1 MGILPDPSLSLSP
14 GCGGGIVAGS
24 EASPMA
30 LTGRLKRWLL
40 AEIVEDVPGPEAK
53 EGRSE
58 QHSWWQVI
66 CLTGV
71 DYFSTLGY
79 IPGIAVLAAG
89 ALSPVATLLIVLLTL
104 FGALPMYRRVAEE
117 SPNGQGSILMLERL
131 LSFWRGKVLVLCL
144 LGFVATGW
152 LVTITLSAADAAIHV
167 AENPLA
173 PSYLH
178 DQEVLITLVLLV
190 LLGIGIAIFI
200 VGAYLLLNLVVVGV
214 GFYEIFTHP
223 QTVADW
229 QRALLTNYGNP
240 LLMVGASLLVFPQ
253 LALGLSGFETGVGMM
268 PLVRGEEGD
277 DPERPEARIRNTRRM
292 LTVAALIM
300 SFYLITTSF
309 VTTLLIPAREVA
321 PGGSANGRALA
332 YVAHNYLGEA
342 LGTVYD
348 LSTILIL
355 AFAGASAMAGL
366 LNIVPRY
373 LPRYGM
379 APEWA
384 RAMRP
389 LVLVYTAVAVV
400 VTIIFSADVD
410 AQAGAYATGVLAMM
424 SSAAFAVM
432 LSAWRGG
439 SRFPAIASGL
449 VTAVFMYALVANE
462 VKRPD
467 GILISLFFIGAI
479 VATSLIS
486 RVYRSL
492 ELRQERIELDETALR
507 FIEEASHKGE
517 IHIVANRRQA
527 GDEAEY
533 DHKEKEQREDNHI
546 PKDVPIIFLEVDV
559 EDASEFEDVL
569 EVKGVEVG
577 EHKVMRAVSS
587 VVPNAIA
594 ALLLHLRDTT
604 GKTPHCYFGWTEGN
618 PIVYLFRFLLPSPT
632 RSCAKPNPMARGA
645 RPFTSAA
652 DDSNFLEL
660 RFGEV
665 RILGILGSMPLL

>member
-1 MGILPDPSLSLSP
+1 MSGARRGIVQDASLSLSS
-14 GCGGGIVAGS
+14 GFGGGVVSRS
-24 EASPMA
+24 ETSPKVPP
-30 LTGRLKRWLL
+30 TDRLKRWLL
-40 AEIVEDVPGPEAK
+40 ADIVEDVPGPEAK

-58 QHSWWQVI
+58 QHPWWQVV

-79 IPGIAVLAAG
+79 IPGIAALAAG
-89 ALSPVATLLIVLLTL
+89 ALSPIATLFIVLLTL

-117 SPNGQGSILMLERL
+117 SPHGQGSISMLERL
-131 LSFWRGKVLVLCL
+131 LSFWKGKVLVLCL

-152 LVTITLSAADAAIHV
+152 LVTITLSAADAAVHV
-167 AENPLA
+167 AENPLV
-173 PSYLH
+173 SSFLH
-178 DQEVLITLVLLV
+178 DREVLITLVLLV
-190 LLGIGIAIFI
+190 VLGAIFLKGFKEAIGIAIFI
-200 VGAYLLLNLVVVGV
+200 VGAYLILNLLVVGV
-214 GFYEIFTHP
+214 GFYEIATHP
-223 QTVADW
+223 QQVVRW
-229 QRALLTNYGNP
+229 QDALFTNYGNP

-268 PLVRGEEGD
+268 PLVRGDEGD
-277 DPERPEARIRNTRRM
+277 DPVRPEGRIRNTRRM
-292 LTVAALIM
+292 LTIAALIM

-309 VTTLLIPAREVA
+309 VTTLLIPARELA

-332 YVAHNYLGEA
+332 YVAHNYLGEV

-384 RAMRP
+384 RAIRP
-389 LVLVYTAVAVV
+389 LVIVYTAVAFA

-424 SSAAFAVM
+424 SSAAFAVT

-439 SRFPAIASGL
+439 SRLPAIAFGL

-462 VKRPD
+462 IKRPD
-467 GILISLFFIGAI
+467 GIVISLFFIGAI

-507 FIEEASHKGE
+507 FIEEASHEGE

-533 DHKEKEQREDNHI
+533 DHKETEQREDNHI
-546 PKDVPIIFLEVDV
+546 PPNVPIVFLEVVV
-559 EDASEFEDVL
+559 EDASEFEEVL
-569 EVKGVEVG
+569 EVRGVEVG
-577 EHKVMRAVSS
+577 GHKVMRAVSS

-618 PIVYLFRFLLPSPT
+618 PIVYLFRFLL
-632 RSCAKPNPMARGA
+632 
-645 RPFTSAA
+645 
-652 DDSNFLEL
+652 
-660 RFGEV
+660 FGEGDTAPV
-665 RILGILGSMPLL
+665 THEVLREAEPDGTRRPAVHVGGR

>member
-1 MGILPDPSLSLSP
+1 
-14 GCGGGIVAGS
+14 
-24 EASPMA
+24 MA
-30 LTGRLKRWLL
+30 NTRTRTPKKRPTEHFKRWLL
-40 AEIVEDVPGPEAK
+40 AEVVEDVPGPQAK

-58 QHSWWQVI
+58 QHSWWQVV

-79 IPGIAVLAAG
+79 IPGIAALAAG
-89 ALSPVATLLIVLLTL
+89 ALSPIATLFIVLLTL
-104 FGALPMYRRVAEE
+104 FGALPIYRRVAAE
-117 SPNGQGSILMLERL
+117 SPNGQGSISMLERL
-131 LSFWRGKVLVLCL
+131 LSFWKGKVLVLCL

-167 AENPLA
+167 VENPLA
-173 PSYLH
+173 PSFLH
-178 DQEVLITLVLLV
+178 DREVLITLGLLAVLGAVFLK
-190 LLGIGIAIFI
+190 GFKEAIGIAIFI
-200 VGAYLLLNLVVVGV
+200 VGAYLLLNLVVVGF
-214 GFYEIFTHP
+214 GFYEILTHP
-223 QTVADW
+223 QTVDDW
-229 QRALLTNYGNP
+229 QRALFTNYGNP
-240 LLMVGASLLVFPQ
+240 LLMLGASLLVFPQ

-277 DPERPEARIRNTRRM
+277 DPMRPEGRIRNTRRM

-309 VTTLLIPAREVA
+309 VTTLLIPTRELG

-332 YVAHNYLGEA
+332 YVAHNYLGDA

-348 LSTILIL
+348 VSTILIL

-384 RAMRP
+384 RAIRP

-424 SSAAFAVM
+424 SSAAFAVT

-439 SRFPAIASGL
+439 SRLPAIAFGL
-449 VTAVFMYALVANE
+449 VTAVFVYALVANE
-462 VKRPD
+462 IERPD
-467 GILISLFFIGAI
+467 GIVISLFFIGAI

-492 ELRQERIELDETALR
+492 ELRQEHIELDETALR
-507 FIEEASHKGE
+507 FIEEASRGGE
-517 IHIVANRRQA
+517 IHLVANQLQA

-533 DHKEKEQREDNHI
+533 DNKEAEQREDNHI
-546 PKDVPIIFLEVDV
+546 PEDVPIIFLEVEV

-577 EHKVMRAVSS
+577 DHKVLRAVSS

-618 PIVYLFRFLLPSPT
+618 PIVYLFRFLLLGEGDTAPVT
-632 RSCAKPNPMARGA
+632 H
-645 RPFTSAA
+645 
-652 DDSNFLEL
+652 EVL
-660 RFGEV
+660 REAEPDGK
-665 RILGILGSMPLL
+665 RR

>member
-1 MGILPDPSLSLSP
+1 LPDASLSLSP
-14 GCGGGIVAGS
+14 GFGGVGVVSGS
-24 EASPMA
+24 EALPKA

-40 AEIVEDVPGPEAK
+40 ADVVEDVPGPQAK

-58 QHSWWQVI
+58 QHSWWQVV

-79 IPGIAVLAAG
+79 IPGIAALAAG
-89 ALSPVATLLIVLLTL
+89 ALSPIATLFIVLLTL

-117 SPNGQGSILMLERL
+117 SPHGQGSISMLERL
-131 LSFWRGKVLVLCL
+131 LSFWKGKVLVLCL

-152 LVTITLSAADAAIHV
+152 LVTITLSAADAAVHV

-173 PSYLH
+173 PSFLH
-178 DQEVLITLVLLV
+178 EREVLITLVLLAV
-190 LLGIGIAIFI
+190 LSTVFLKGFKEAIGVAIFI
-200 VGAYLLLNLVVVGV
+200 VGAYLLLNLVVVGI
-214 GFYEIFTHP
+214 GFYEILTHP

-229 QRALLTNYGNP
+229 QDALFTNYGNP
-240 LLMVGASLLVFPQ
+240 LLMLGASLLVFPQ

-268 PLVRGEEGD
+268 PLVRGDEED
-277 DPERPEARIRNTRRM
+277 DPQRPEGRIRNTRRM
-292 LTVAALIM
+292 LTAAALIM
-300 SFYLITTSF
+300 SCYLITTSF
-309 VTTLLIPAREVA
+309 VTTLLIPAQELG

-332 YVAHNYLGEA
+332 YVAHNYLGDA
-342 LGTVYD
+342 LGTLYD

-384 RAMRP
+384 RAIRP

-424 SSAAFAVM
+424 SSAAFAVT

-439 SRFPAIASGL
+439 SRLAAIYFGL
-449 VTAVFMYALVANE
+449 VTAVFVYALVANE
-462 VKRPD
+462 IERPD
-467 GILISLFFIGAI
+467 GIVISLFFIGAI
-479 VATSLIS
+479 IATSLIS

-492 ELRQERIELDETALR
+492 ELRQERIELDERALR
-507 FIEEASHKGE
+507 FIEEASRGGE

-527 GDEAEY
+527 GDKAEY
-533 DHKEKEQREDNHI
+533 DHKEAEQREDNHI
-546 PKDVPIIFLEVDV
+546 PREVPIVFLEVDV

-577 EHKVMRAVSS
+577 DHKVLRAVSS

-618 PIVYLFRFLLPSPT
+618 PIVYLFRFLL
-632 RSCAKPNPMARGA
+632 
-645 RPFTSAA
+645 
-652 DDSNFLEL
+652 
-660 RFGEV
+660 FGEGDTAPV
-665 RILGILGSMPLL
+665 THEVLREAEPDGTRRPAVHVGGR

>member
-1 MGILPDPSLSLSP
+1 LPDASLSLSP
-14 GCGGGIVAGS
+14 GFGGGVVSRS
-24 EASPMA
+24 EASPKA

-40 AEIVEDVPGPEAK
+40 AEVVEDVPGPQAK

-58 QHSWWQVI
+58 QHSWWQVV

-79 IPGIAVLAAG
+79 IPGIAALAAG
-89 ALSPVATLLIVLLTL
+89 ALSPIATLFIVLLTL

-117 SPNGQGSILMLERL
+117 SPHGQGSISMLERL
-131 LSFWRGKVLVLCL
+131 LSFWKGKVLVLCL

-152 LVTITLSAADAAIHV
+152 LVTITLSAADAAVHV
-167 AENPLA
+167 VENPLV
-173 PSYLH
+173 PSFLH
-178 DQEVLITLVLLV
+178 DREVLVTLVLLV
-190 LLGIGIAIFI
+190 LLGAIFLKGFKEAIGIAIFI
-200 VGAYLLLNLVVVGV
+200 VGAYLILNLLVVGV
-214 GFYEIFTHP
+214 GFYEIATHP
-223 QTVADW
+223 QEVVHW
-229 QRALLTNYGNP
+229 QDALFTNYGNP

-277 DPERPEARIRNTRRM
+277 DPQRPSGRIRNTRRM

-309 VTTLLIPAREVA
+309 VTTLLIPARELE

-342 LGTVYD
+342 LGTTYD
-348 LSTILIL
+348 VSTILIL

-384 RAMRP
+384 RAIRP

-432 LSAWRGG
+432 LSSWRGG
-439 SRFPAIASGL
+439 SRLPAIAFGV
-449 VTAVFMYALVANE
+449 VTAVFIYALVANE

-492 ELRQERIELDETALR
+492 ELRQEHIELDETALR
-507 FIEEASHKGE
+507 FIEEASHEGE

-527 GDEAEY
+527 GDKAEY
-533 DHKEKEQREDNHI
+533 DNKETEQREDNHI
-546 PKDVPIIFLEVDV
+546 PRNVPIIFLEVDV
-559 EDASEFEDVL
+559 EDASEFEDVMK
-569 EVKGVEVG
+569 VRGVEVSG
-577 EHKVMRAVSS
+577 HKVMRAVSS

-618 PIVYLFRFLLPSPT
+618 PIVYLFRFLL
-632 RSCAKPNPMARGA
+632 
-645 RPFTSAA
+645 
-652 DDSNFLEL
+652 
-660 RFGEV
+660 FGEGDTAPV
-665 RILGILGSMPLL
+665 THEVLREAEPDGTRRPAVHVGGR

>member
-1 MGILPDPSLSLSP
+1 MRPAER
-14 GCGGGIVAGS
+14 V
-24 EASPMA
+24 
-30 LTGRLKRWLL
+30 KRWLL
-40 AEIVEDVPGPEAK
+40 AEVVEDVPGPQAK

-58 QHSWWQVI
+58 QHPWWQVV

-79 IPGIAVLAAG
+79 IPGIAALAAG
-89 ALSPVATLLIVLLTL
+89 ALSPVATLFIVLLTL
-104 FGALPMYRRVAEE
+104 FGALPMYRRVAEQ
-117 SPNGQGSILMLERL
+117 SPSGQGSISMLERL

-152 LVTITLSAADAAIHV
+152 LVTITLSAADAAVHV
-167 AENPLA
+167 VENPLV
-173 PSYLH
+173 PSILH
-178 DQEVLITLVLLV
+178 NQEVLVTLILLAA
-190 LLGIGIAIFI
+190 LGVIFLKGFEEAIGIAIFI
-200 VGAYLLLNLVVVGV
+200 VGAYLILNLLVVGV
-214 GFYEIFTHP
+214 GFYQIATHP
-223 QTVADW
+223 QQIVRW
-229 QRALLTNYGNP
+229 QDALFTNYGNP
-240 LLMVGASLLVFPQ
+240 LLIVGVSLLAFPR

-268 PLVRGEEGD
+268 PLVRGDEED
-277 DPERPEARIRNTRRM
+277 DPMPPEGRIRNTRRM

-309 VTTLLIPAREVA
+309 VTTLLIPARELA

-332 YVAHNYLGEA
+332 YVAHSYLGEA
-342 LGTVYD
+342 LGTAYD
-348 LSTILIL
+348 ASTILIL

-384 RAMRP
+384 RAIRP
-389 LVLVYTAVAVV
+389 LVIVYTTIAVI

-439 SRFPAIASGL
+439 SRLPAIAFGV

-462 VKRPD
+462 IKRPD
-467 GILISLFFIGAI
+467 GIVISLLFIGAI
-479 VATSLIS
+479 VATSLVS

-492 ELRQERIELDETALR
+492 ELRQERIELDEAALR
-507 FIEEASHKGE
+507 FVEEAAHGDE
-517 IHIVANRRQA
+517 IHIVANRQ
-527 GDEAEY
+527 AEY
-533 DHKEKEQREDNHI
+533 DHKETKQREDNHI
-546 PKDVPIIFLEVDV
+546 PRDVPIIFLEVDV
-559 EDASEFEDVL
+559 DDASKFEEIL
-569 EVKGVEVG
+569 EIRGVEVG
-577 EHKVMRAVSS
+577 GHKVMRGVSS

-618 PIVYLFRFLLPSPT
+618 PIVYLFRFLL
-632 RSCAKPNPMARGA
+632 
-645 RPFTSAA
+645 
-652 DDSNFLEL
+652 
-660 RFGEV
+660 FGEGDTAPIAHEV
-665 RILGILGSMPLL
+665 LREAEPDAGKRPAVHVGGR

>member
-1 MGILPDPSLSLSP
+1 VTNKRTTPKMRPAER
-14 GCGGGIVAGS
+14 V
-24 EASPMA
+24 
-30 LTGRLKRWLL
+30 KRWLL
-40 AEIVEDVPGPEAK
+40 AEVVEDVPGPQAK

-58 QHSWWQVI
+58 QHPWWQVV

-79 IPGIAVLAAG
+79 IPGIAALAAG
-89 ALSPVATLLIVLLTL
+89 ALSPVATLFIVLLTL
-104 FGALPMYRRVAEE
+104 FGALPMYRRVAEQ
-117 SPNGQGSILMLERL
+117 SPHGQGSISMLERL

-152 LVTITLSAADAAIHV
+152 LVTITLSAADAAVHV
-167 AENPLA
+167 VENPLV
-173 PSYLH
+173 PSILH
-178 DQEVLITLVLLV
+178 NQEVLVTLILLAA
-190 LLGIGIAIFI
+190 LGVIFLKGFEEAIGIAIFI
-200 VGAYLLLNLVVVGV
+200 VGAYLILNLLVVGV
-214 GFYEIFTHP
+214 GFYQIATHP
-223 QTVADW
+223 QQIVRW
-229 QRALLTNYGNP
+229 QDALFTNYGNP
-240 LLMVGASLLVFPQ
+240 LLIVGVSLLAFPR

-268 PLVRGEEGD
+268 PLVRGDEED
-277 DPERPEARIRNTRRM
+277 DPERPEGRIRNTRRM

-309 VTTLLIPAREVA
+309 VTTLLIPARELA

-332 YVAHNYLGEA
+332 YVAHSYLGEA
-342 LGTVYD
+342 LGTAYD
-348 LSTILIL
+348 ASTILIL

-384 RAMRP
+384 RAIRP
-389 LVLVYTAVAVV
+389 LVIVYTTIAVI

-439 SRFPAIASGL
+439 SRLPAIAFGV

-462 VKRPD
+462 IKRPD
-467 GILISLFFIGAI
+467 GIVISLLFIGAI
-479 VATSLIS
+479 VATSLVS

-492 ELRQERIELDETALR
+492 ELRQERIELDEAALR
-507 FIEEASHKGE
+507 FVEEAAHGDE
-517 IHIVANRRQA
+517 IHIVANRQ
-527 GDEAEY
+527 AEY
-533 DHKEKEQREDNHI
+533 DHKETKQREDNHI
-546 PKDVPIIFLEVDV
+546 PRDVPIIFLEVDV
-559 EDASEFEDVL
+559 DDASKFEEIL
-569 EVKGVEVG
+569 EIRGVEVG
-577 EHKVMRAVSS
+577 GHKVMRGVSS

-618 PIVYLFRFLLPSPT
+618 PIVYLFRFLL
-632 RSCAKPNPMARGA
+632 
-645 RPFTSAA
+645 
-652 DDSNFLEL
+652 
-660 RFGEV
+660 FGEGDTAPIAHEV
-665 RILGILGSMPLL
+665 LREAEPDAGKRPAVHVGGR

>member
-1 MGILPDPSLSLSP
+1 MRPAER
-14 GCGGGIVAGS
+14 V
-24 EASPMA
+24 
-30 LTGRLKRWLL
+30 KHWLL
-40 AEIVEDVPGPEAK
+40 AEVVEDVPGPQAK

-58 QHSWWQVI
+58 QHPWWQVV

-79 IPGIAVLAAG
+79 IPGIAALAAG
-89 ALSPVATLLIVLLTL
+89 ALSPFATLFIVLLTL
-104 FGALPMYRRVAEE
+104 FGALPMYRRVAEQ
-117 SPNGQGSILMLERL
+117 SPSGQGSISMLERL

-167 AENPLA
+167 VENPLV
-173 PSYLH
+173 PSILH
-178 DQEVLITLVLLV
+178 NQEVLVTLILLAA
-190 LLGIGIAIFI
+190 LGVIFLKGFEEAIGIAIFI
-200 VGAYLLLNLVVVGV
+200 VGAYLILNLLVVGV
-214 GFYEIFTHP
+214 GFYEIATHP
-223 QTVADW
+223 QQIVSW
-229 QRALLTNYGNP
+229 QDALFTNYGNP
-240 LLMVGASLLVFPQ
+240 LLIVGVSLLAFPR

-268 PLVRGEEGD
+268 PLVRGGEGD
-277 DPERPEARIRNTRRM
+277 DPERPEGRIRNTRRM

-309 VTTLLIPAREVA
+309 VTTLLIPARELA

-332 YVAHNYLGEA
+332 YVAHSYLGEA

-384 RAMRP
+384 RAIRP
-389 LVLVYTAVAVV
+389 LVLVYTAIAVI

-424 SSAAFAVM
+424 SSAAFAVT
-432 LSAWRGG
+432 LSSWRGG
-439 SRFPAIASGL
+439 SRLPAIAFGV
-449 VTAVFMYALVANE
+449 VTVVFMYALVANE

-467 GILISLFFIGAI
+467 GILISLLFIGAI
-479 VATSLIS
+479 VATSLVS

-492 ELRQERIELDETALR
+492 ELRQEHIELDETALR
-507 FIEEASHKGE
+507 FIEEAANGDE

-527 GDEAEY
+527 GDKAEY
-533 DHKEKEQREDNHI
+533 DRKETKQREDNHI
-546 PKDVPIIFLEVDV
+546 PRNVPIIFLEVDV
-559 EDASEFEDVL
+559 DDASEFEEVL
-569 EVKGVEVG
+569 EIRGVEVG
-577 EHKVMRAVSS
+577 GHKVMRGVSS

-604 GKTPHCYFGWTEGN
+604 GKTPHCYFGWTQGN
-618 PIVYLFRFLLPSPT
+618 PIVYLFRFLL
-632 RSCAKPNPMARGA
+632 
-645 RPFTSAA
+645 
-652 DDSNFLEL
+652 
-660 RFGEV
+660 FGEGDTAPITHEV
-665 RILGILGSMPLL
+665 LREAEPDAGKRPAVHVGGR

>member
-1 MGILPDPSLSLSP
+1 MSR
-14 GCGGGIVAGS
+14 S
-24 EASPMA
+24 EAPSKA
-30 LTGRLKRWLL
+30 QTGRLKRWLL

-58 QHSWWQVI
+58 QHPWWQVV

-79 IPGIAVLAAG
+79 IPGIAALAAG
-89 ALSPVATLLIVLLTL
+89 ALSPFATLFIVLLTL

-117 SPNGQGSILMLERL
+117 SPNGQGSISMLERL
-131 LSFWRGKVLVLCL
+131 LSFWKGKVLVLCL

-152 LVTITLSAADAAIHV
+152 LVTITLSAADAAVHV
-167 AENPLA
+167 AENPLV
-173 PSYLH
+173 SSFLH
-178 DQEVLITLVLLV
+178 DREVLITLVLLV
-190 LLGIGIAIFI
+190 LLGAIFLKGFKEAIGIAIFI
-200 VGAYLLLNLVVVGV
+200 VGAYLILNLLVVGV
-214 GFYEIFTHP
+214 GFYEIAAHP
-223 QTVADW
+223 QNVVRW
-229 QRALLTNYGNP
+229 QDALFTNYGNP
-240 LLMVGASLLVFPQ
+240 LLIVGASLLVFPQ
-253 LALGLSGFETGVGMM
+253 LALGLSGFETGVGLM
-268 PLVRGEEGD
+268 PLVRGDEGD
-277 DPERPEARIRNTRRM
+277 DPERPEGRIRNTRRM

-309 VTTLLIPAREVA
+309 VTTLLIPARELA

-332 YVAHNYLGEA
+332 YVAHNYLGDA

-384 RAMRP
+384 RAIRP

-424 SSAAFAVM
+424 SSAAFAVT

-439 SRFPAIASGL
+439 SRLPAIAFGL

-467 GILISLFFIGAI
+467 GIVISLFFIGAI
-479 VATSLIS
+479 VATSLVS

-492 ELRQERIELDETALR
+492 ELRQEHIELDETALR
-507 FIEEASHKGE
+507 FIEEASRGGE
-517 IHIVANRRQA
+517 IHIIANRRQA
-527 GDEAEY
+527 GDEKEY
-533 DHKEKEQREDNHI
+533 ARKLEEQRKDNRI
-546 PKDVPIIFLEVDV
+546 PEDVPVLFLEIDV
-559 EDASEFEDVL
+559 EDPSEFEEEVL
-569 EVKGVEVG
+569 EVRGVRVG
-577 EHKVMRAVSS
+577 DYRVLRAEST

-594 ALLLHLRDTT
+594 AFLLHLRDTT
-604 GKTPHCYFGWTEGN
+604 GKTPNCYFGWTEGN
-618 PIVYLFRFLLPSPT
+618 PFLYVIRYIL
-632 RSCAKPNPMARGA
+632 
-645 RPFTSAA
+645 
-652 DDSNFLEL
+652 
-660 RFGEV
+660 FGEGDTAPV
-665 RILGILGSMPLL
+665 THEVLREAEPDIDRRPNINVGGQ